1 MLNKKGFLQ
10 ISFGWLFAI
19 IIGAI
24 ILFFAIYAS
33 VKLIGTEEQ
42 TAAAET
48 GKEVAVLLN
57 PLETGFGE
65 EKTTPLSIPIES
77 RINNRCDLFGD
88 FGEQGISISQKSRGE
103 WTETGVEQVFYNKY
117 IFSNESVEGK
127 NFYLFS
133 KPLEFPFKVS
143 DLIFLTSLFPQT
155 RAPGQ
160 REPDATSPVHLGLHH
175 ITV

>member
-88 FGEQGISISQKSRGE
+88 FGEQGI
-103 WTETGVEQVFYNKY
+103 
-117 IFSNESVEGK
+117 
-127 NFYLFS
+127 
-133 KPLEFPFKVS
+133 KP
-143 DLIFLTSLFPQT
+143 FLPCTPSLVRPCCFL
-155 RAPGQ
+155 A
-160 REPDATSPVHLGLHH
+160 REPPALAGGVVTGLEMRFSASWSSGRKFGNEPLLVVLPDIIAAH
-175 ITV
+175 VQVV